1 MGYMIEMAPSSTRK
15 YGICDYL
22 SLRRSRIHCDSKPRG
37 HVIIMI
43 AVALLPFCTGTVSAQ
58 SLTSMTSLVTIPVA
72 DVPADGTVSIGGGI
86 INRKYVDY
94 LDGRYHI
101 TPYFVSVAYFPFL
114 EVSLR
119 FSRPVGQTGIGQDLG
134 DRMISVRLQL
144 LREAG
149 TRPALLVGLHDIV
162 STTAPRFNALY
173 LVASKHI
180 GSAAVTGPIGIHLGY
195 GTDWY
200 KARHHE
206 FVGLFGGLSISPLS
220 FLDLLLEYDGD
231 IPTGGARLKVFGRLQ
246 LLAAM
251 QNFDTFA
258 GGATLSF
265 TL

>member
-1 MGYMIEMAPSSTRK
+1 MIV
-15 YGICDYL
+15 
-22 SLRRSRIHCDSKPRG
+22 
-37 HVIIMI
+37 VI
-43 AVALLPFCTGTVSAQ
+43 LLPFCAGTVSGQ

-86 INRKYVDY
+86 LNRKYVDY

-173 LVASKHI
+173 MVASKHI
-180 GSAAVTGPIGIHLGY
+180 GSAAVSGPIGIHLGY

-206 FVGLFGGLSISPLS
+206 FVGLFGGVSISPLS

-231 IPTGGARLKVFGRLQ
+231 IPTGGMRLKVLGRLQ
-246 LLAAM
+246 LLAAL